1 MKKLMLTAAVLF
13 AASTIANA
21 QLFVGGNLGLGSY
34 SINKQEV
41 TGGTQTITVNPIK
54 TLDFTI
60 APRIGFGLNE
70 KMAVGVDLC
79 YEMNNYNYPDDYDG
93 MNETAHK
100 RSETAFGAG
109 LFFRYYALQIG
120 QFSLFAEA
128 SAGLKMGSGKED
140 YRIDNV
146 TTTVDKPKTTEI
158 FAGIVPGISY
168 KMNEKWQFDAY
179 LGLCELR
186 FVNSTSKLEKGGY
199 TYTNTNN
206 NFDLGIN
213 QHSSGKVLTLGV
225 VYNF

>member
-21 QLFVGGNLGLGSY
+21 QLFVGGNLGLGVY
-34 SINKQEV
+34 SNNKYEV
-41 TGGTQTITVNPIK
+41 TGGPTTITQNPIK

-70 KMAVGVDLC
+70 KMAIGVDLF
-79 YEMNNYNYPDDYDG
+79 YEMKNYNYPNDYEG
-93 MNETAHK
+93 MNETEHK
-100 RSETAFGAG
+100 KSKTNFGAG

-128 SAGLKMGSGKED
+128 SAGLKMGSGKEE
-140 YRIDNV
+140 YKIENV
-146 TTTVDKPKTTEI
+146 TTTVDDPKSTEI
-158 FAGIVPGISY
+158 FVGIVPGISY

-186 FVNSTSKLEKGGY
+186 FTNTTSKLEKGGL
-199 TYTNTNN
+199 TTTKTDSK
-206 NFDLGIN
+206 FDLGLN

>member
-1 MKKLMLTAAVLF
+1 MLTAAVLF

-146 TTTVDKPKTTEI
+146 TTTVDKPTTTEI

-168 KMNEKWQFDAY
+168 KMKNGSSTPISDFASSASSTALQNLKKAVTPTRTPTTILTWA
-179 LGLCELR
+179 
-186 FVNSTSKLEKGGY
+186 STS
-199 TYTNTNN
+199 TAVARC
-206 NFDLGIN
+206 
-213 QHSSGKVLTLGV
+213 SR
-225 VYNF
+225 

>member
-1 MKKLMLTAAVLF
+1 MNDDLISRQAV
-13 AASTIANA
+13 
-21 QLFVGGNLGLGSY
+21 
-34 SINKQEV
+34 INKLLEWY
-41 TGGTQTITVNPIK
+41 
-54 TLDFTI
+54 D
-60 APRIGFGLNE
+60 
-70 KMAVGVDLC
+70 
-79 YEMNNYNYPDDYDG
+79 YEEYLTKESLEMCIEELPAAHCDNCPYPDDYDG

-128 SAGLKMGSGKED
+128 SAGLKMGNVKEE
-140 YRIDNV
+140 YKIDNV
-146 TTTVDKPKTTEI
+146 TRTVDNPKTTEI

-186 FVNSTSKLEKGGY
+186 FVNSTSKLEKGVY

>member
-1 MKKLMLTAAVLF
+1 MKKLLLTAAVLF

-21 QLFVGGNLGLGSY
+21 QLFVGGNLGLGYY
-34 SINKQEV
+34 SIDKYEM
-41 TGGTQTITVNPIK
+41 TGGPTTITMDPIK
-54 TLDFTI
+54 VLDFTI

-79 YEMNNYNYPDDYDG
+79 YDMNNYSYPDNYDD
-93 MNETAHK
+93 MNETGHK
-100 RSETAFGAG
+100 KSETSFGAG
-109 LFFRYYALQIG
+109 LFFRYYALQVG

-128 SAGLKMGSGKED
+128 SAGLKMGSSKEE
-140 YRIDNV
+140 YKIDNV

-186 FVNSTSKLEKGGY
+186 FVNTTSKMEKSGSTS
-199 TYTNTNN
+199 TSTDSR
-206 NFDLGIN
+206 FDLGIN
-213 QHSSGKVLTLGV
+213 QHSSGNVLTLGV